1 MKKIFFFLAVVLLT
15 IRLNAQFSKATLQAT
30 GLTCS
35 MCSNAVNRALQKV
48 SFVESVKPDI
58 KNSSFEIVFRNNTE
72 ISPDALKDA
81 VEDAGFSVGSL
92 RLTGSFNGL
101 GIENNKHVKI
111 GKQYFHFLQVN
122 NQVLNGEKTIT
133 VMDKNFVT
141 EKAFKKYSNATRV
154 SCDQTSKTESGERI
168 YHVTI

>member
-1 MKKIFFFLAVVLLT
+1 MKKTVLLLT
-15 IRLNAQFSKATLQAT
+15 VFLFAVSLQAQFSKATLQAT

-35 MCSNAVNRALQKV
+35 MCSNAVNKALQKV
-48 SFVESVKPDI
+48 SFVESVKSDI
-58 KNSSFEIVFRNNTE
+58 KNSSFDIVFKQNVE
-72 ISPDALKDA
+72 VSPDALKDA

-92 RLTGSFNGL
+92 KLTGNFTGV
-101 GIENNKHVKI
+101 GIENNKHIKI
-111 GKQYFHFLQVN
+111 GNQNFHFLNVS

-141 EKAFKKYSNATRV
+141 EKTFKKYSNSTRM
-154 SCDQTSKTESGERI
+154 SCQQTGKTESGERI